1 MISYLPKIV
10 LGLLVFLYPLFSYAD
25 SMIEPTTFE
34 ISRVSI
40 ITLIPVVLSAVLL
53 FMFRKKGAPLQPK
66 PKTPIEKT
74 RKEKRVL
81 KLITC
86 FIIWDVLSTV
96 FFYRFKLLEEG
107 DILSL
112 PASQERLAINVMM
125 GVSVIGVL
133 IGIFSVIAIIFS
145 MLFKKKESVRAK
157 YWFLLFMVT
166 YLPAQCL
173 LSFVRMGMC
182 EDCEGQS
189 IGYSFVFGIQTLS
202 LLAIVIGLVVVVG
215 CYNRI
220 KKRII

>member
-25 SMIEPTTFE
+25 SMIEPTSLE

-53 FMFRKKGAPLQPK
+53 FMFRKKGVPLQPK

-145 MLFKKKESVRAK
+145 MCFKKKESVRAK
-157 YWFLLFMVT
+157 YWFLLFIVS
-166 YLPAQCL
+166 YLPAQCFLGFMILCYLCNYPYGVGVPLFVILTQILFL
-173 LSFVRMGMC
+173 LV
-182 EDCEGQS
+182 
-189 IGYSFVFGIQTLS
+189 
-202 LLAIVIGLVVVVG
+202 IVVVGLVVG

-220 KKRII
+220 KKRRI